1 MERIVLDTNCLLAIL
16 TRKSPM
22 HYMWQRILSG
32 DIVMCVTDDILLEY
46 EEILSDK
53 SSPQIAQL
61 VMFQL
66 ENIAET
72 ERISTYYKWNI
83 ITQDPDDNKFVDC
96 AIAAN
101 AKFVVSNDNHFNVL
115 KNKDIWPKVEL
126 KTLKEYHR
134 HLMEEK

>member
-16 TRKSPM
+16 PRKSET
-22 HYMWQRILSG
+22 HYIWEKILWG
-32 DIVMCVTDDILLEY
+32 EIVLCVTDDILHEY

-53 SSPQIAQL
+53 SSPQVAQL
-61 VMFQL
+61 VIFQL

-101 AKFVVSNDNHFNVL
+101 AKFIVSNDNHFNVL
-115 KNKDIWPKVEL
+115 KRKDIWPKVDL
-126 KTLKEYHR
+126 KTLKEYHQ
-134 HLMEEK
+134 HLSGI

>member
-1 MERIVLDTNCLLAIL
+1 
-16 TRKSPM
+16 
-22 HYMWQRILSG
+22 MWQRILSG
-32 DIVMCVTDDILLEY
+32 DIVLCVTDDILLEY

-101 AKFVVSNDNHFNVL
+101 AKFIVSNDNHFNVL
-115 KNKDIWPKVEL
+115 KRKDIWPKIEL
-126 KTLKEYHR
+126 KTLKEYHK
-134 HLMEEK
+134 HLTENK